1 MPRPYHSPSSIALGL
16 RCRRAWAYHY
26 IAGLREPAVPW
37 REEMAL
43 PRWDHG
49 KGKFVL
55 PDGTFVTAAQ
65 RGAALGGA
73 MHEIGESY
81 LLSKGRID
89 WHSFPGQ
96 VFQSGKHHLPH
107 PEKILSKEIETP
119 IGRVPLVKRPGKP
132 KHDREPTVA
141 LLVHGVRWAGYK
153 DGLIHAPD
161 EWRRLGVVTTR
172 PVTIDYK
179 STSNIAEHALTS
191 AELADDVQA
200 SLYAI
205 DYCEATGDTAAQMRW
220 IYFEAK
226 KIRRSLPV
234 DTLITLNRAYG
245 TLSHCADLARE
256 LDTITRVEDA
266 PQNPE
271 ACCDYGPPDRIN
283 CRFHRVNGGLCN
295 ARRPNRFAPVQIK
308 KKEEIQMA
316 MTEEQKKAF
325 AEKKAATAAAAANKA
340 PDTDDDKG
348 GDDGADEK
356 PTPKAKPA
364 AAKVKAPEGSTAATV
379 AALAAELAA
388 IDKSREAVLAKIRAA
403 VG

>member
-1 MPRPYHSPSSIALGL
+1 L

-26 IAGLREPAVPW
+26 IAGLREPAVLW

-49 KGKFVL
+49 KGKFIL
-55 PDGTFVTAAQ
+55 PDGTLVTAAQ

-73 MHEIGESY
+73 MHEIGERY
-81 LLSKGRID
+81 LAPELGRGRID

-96 VFQSGKHHLPH
+96 VFQSGKHHLPM
-107 PEKILSKEIETP
+107 PDRIQAKSIETP
-119 IGRVPLVKRPGKP
+119 IGRVPLVKRSGKP
-132 KHDREPTVA
+132 LHDREPTVA

-161 EWRRLGVVTTR
+161 EWRRLGVVTDR

-179 STSNIAEHALTS
+179 STSNIAEHALTP

-200 SLYAI
+200 SLYAV

-234 DTLITLNRAYG
+234 DTLITLDHAYG

-308 KKEEIQMA
+308 KKDEIKMA
-316 MTEEQKKAF
+316 MTEEQKAAFKA
-325 AEKKAATAAAAANKA
+325 KKEATAAAANKGA
-340 PDTDDDKG
+340 DDATDTDTSA
-348 GDDGADEK
+348 DGASDEEK
-356 PTPKAKPA
+356 PAPKAKPTPA
-364 AAKVKAPEGSTAATV
+364 AAKVKAAEGSTAATI
-379 AALAAELAA
+379 AALAGELAA
-388 IDKSREAVLAKIRAA
+388 IDKSREQVLAKIRQA